1 MDTNTYCISLS
12 YRKGKKG
19 MRDFL
24 EVVAILVAI
33 VAVCEVLSMLT
44 SLVRWVN
51 AKANIAEEQ
60 YQQLKQLNILER
72 AGADSQ

>member
-1 MDTNTYCISLS
+1 
-12 YRKGKKG
+12 

-60 YQQLKQLNILER
+60 YQQLKQLNTNYWKEPGRIR
-72 AGADSQ
+72 NKRDW